1 MLVNGVDTLPA
12 LMAGEKVV
20 SQGSVPKISEIEKL
34 VEKALAET
42 PATGN
47 TEKKTRSDRKREGI
61 PQCTGCG
68 RACYLNESASARQR
82 SLASSSANR
91 ISGMMYGSS
100 SSPGACHPFNPIIL
114 HVLRFAAH
122 ESARPACSHIHR
134 SEVPFR
140 HMHPHCEQGLSAYR
154 QKDM

>member
-1 MLVNGVDTLPA
+1 MVNLAVVTKADRDGMTLRTRAQRVAAQHKDVEFYFVEVGSSGTGQVLVNGVDTLPA

-68 RACYLNESASARQR
+68 RACYLNEPGCRVGIRKAKELGFELRQ
-82 SLASSSANR
+82 
-91 ISGMMYGSS
+91 
-100 SSPGACHPFNPIIL
+100 
-114 HVLRFAAH
+114 
-122 ESARPACSHIHR
+122 
-134 SEVPFR
+134 
-140 HMHPHCEQGLSAYR
+140 
-154 QKDM
+154 